1 MKIVKTLSILF
12 FLTMFAGAFS
22 QSEINAQTRNPVLEF
37 CTGTW
42 CQWCP
47 CGHDVIEND
56 IMPALPNAIII
67 AYHGGGTDPYQNFY
81 GNSIRSYLG
90 LSAYPTGIIDRT
102 SAPQSRDQW
111 STRMNARKN
120 IAPTVEI
127 ELLKSY
133 DPVTRQLNMIAT
145 VTALEDLEGD
155 YFVSLILLEDK
166 LVYPQTGNGSCTGGS
181 NYVHDHVVRAM
192 INGAKGVSLNNGA
205 SWSTGNSFSAVSD
218 YYISNDFV
226 DGNCEIVAMVYRN
239 NIPFNQSEIQQAE
252 KYPLLGSNSFNVV
265 VNEGWN
271 LVSAPK
277 EAADMS
283 TSALFPNAV
292 SDIYEFENG
301 YFPVSTIENG
311 KGYWAK
317 FAELEALNI
326 AGDDPAEPISVNA
339 GWNLIGPFSSTVAIV
354 DVTTDPADI
363 VESAYFGFD
372 ELYQATAMLKPGK
385 GYWVKTTAA
394 GSMYFNSGT
403 AKNGNDYNAVETS
416 ESWPYITITDANFKS
431 AKLYLTNQTVDL
443 DKYEMPPA
451 PPQGAID
458 VRFASGRFVESLNNI
473 NYVDVAGMTYP
484 LTIRANGTDLIIKA
498 AGEEATIKANEPYI
512 LKSGGSFSVSSVTIP
527 SEFVLHQNYPNPFNP
542 ETKIKFE
549 IPELA
554 KVNLS
559 IYDLL
564 GQKVAELYNGSM
576 DAGVHEVTFSAANFS
591 SGVYIYKLSAGEYSV
606 SKKMS
611 VLK

>member
-1 MKIVKTLSILF
+1 MKIAKTLSILF
-12 FLTMFAGAFS
+12 FLIMFAGAFS
-22 QSEINAQTRNPVLEF
+22 QSDVNAQTRNPVLEF

-42 CQWCP
+42 CVYCP
-47 CGHDVIEND
+47 QGHVIIEND
-56 IMPALPNAIII
+56 ILPAMPNAIII
-67 AYHGGGTDPYQNFY
+67 AYHGGSSDPYANFY
-81 GNSIRSYLG
+81 GSAIRTYLG
-90 LSAYPTGIIDRT
+90 FSAYPTGIADRT
-102 SAPQSRDQW
+102 SAPVSRGEW
-111 STRMNARKN
+111 VTRMNARKN
-120 IAPTVEI
+120 IPPTVEI

-133 DPVTRQLNMIAT
+133 DPVTRQLNMIAS

-155 YFVSLILLEDK
+155 YFVSLILMEDK
-166 LVYPQTGNGSCTGGS
+166 LVYPQTGGTS

-192 INGAKGVSLNNGA
+192 INGAKGVSLNNGV
-205 SWSTGNSFSAVSD
+205 SWSTGETYSSVAD

-226 DGNCEIVAMVYRN
+226 DGNCEVVAMVYREN
-239 NIPFNQSEIQQAE
+239 APFAQSEIQQAE
-252 KYPLLGSNSFNVV
+252 KYPLVGSNSFNVV

-277 EAADMS
+277 EASDMS
-283 TSALFPNAV
+283 TSAIFPSAI

-311 KGYWAK
+311 EGYWAK
-317 FAELEALNI
+317 FSELEALNI
-326 AGDDPAEPISVNA
+326 EGNEPTEPVSLNA

-354 DVTTDPADI
+354 DITTDPADI
-363 VESAYFGFD
+363 VGSSYFGFD

-385 GYWVKTTAA
+385 GYWVKSTAA

-403 AKNGNDYNAVETS
+403 AKNGNEENVITTNDK
-416 ESWPYITITDANFKS
+416 WPFITVTDANSKT

-458 VRFASGRFVESLNNI
+458 VRFASGRYVESLNNI
-473 NYVDVAGMTYP
+473 NYVDVAGMEYP
-484 LTIRANGTDLIIKA
+484 LTIRANGTDLMIKS
-498 AGEEATIKANEPYI
+498 AGEEAAIKANEPYI

-549 IPELA
+549 IPEMA

-559 IYDLL
+559 VYDLL
-564 GQKVAELYNGSM
+564 GQKVTELYNGTM
-576 DAGVHEVTFSAANFS
+576 DAGVHEVNFDAVKLS
-591 SGVYIYKLSAGEYSV
+591 SGVYIYKLTAGEFSV